1 MVPLK
6 YWAAMAGVISAAESW
21 FTSSPD
27 CCVNSMRIRT
37 SMKRKHTCLGRK
49 AELYWKYKTGKGVDP
64 AAIKDHIP
72 GYISAPAVSPAKA
85 GCPAPVGS
93 GADSRQTE

>member
-37 SMKRKHTCLGRK
+37 SMKRKYELNLYAPFQYEDIQVHLEEMAERGLPVHPNTVKARDWLKTHRK
-49 AELYWKYKTGKGVDP
+49 GTVD
-64 AAIKDHIP
+64 
-72 GYISAPAVSPAKA
+72 
-85 GCPAPVGS
+85 
-93 GADSRQTE
+93 